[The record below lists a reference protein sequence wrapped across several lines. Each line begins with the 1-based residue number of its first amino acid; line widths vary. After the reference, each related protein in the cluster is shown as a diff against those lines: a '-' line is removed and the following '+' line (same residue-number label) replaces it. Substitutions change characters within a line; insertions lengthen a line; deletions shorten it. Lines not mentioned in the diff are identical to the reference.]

1 MTLIDALS
9 ARGTRLVNLW
19 HARRA
24 TKGRAATAL
33 VSQPEPKSIG
43 SFARGRQLVAG
54 NCLFAGHLI
63 ETEGRL
69 IWEITPPDA
78 AFADEI
84 HGFAW
89 LDDLAA
95 VGDAAARNLAQQWL
109 IGWMDRYGTGSG
121 PGWTPDLAGRRL
133 FRWTSHAMMLLRGLE
148 PDASEQMFRS
158 LSQQTLFVSRRWQ
171 AASPGLPRFEALMGL
186 VYACLSLSGLETHIA
201 PARKALAAEC
211 ERQIDATGGIATRN
225 PEHLLEILSL
235 LTWAAEALE
244 EGAMPVEDSHRNAI
258 QQIAATLRVLRHADG
273 GLARFHGGG
282 RGLEGR
288 LDQALALAGAPVTMT
303 ETTAMGYARLS
314 GGRSTVILDAAVPPQ
329 GPSSAHAHASTL
341 AFELTS
347 GRRPLIV
354 NCGAGTS
361 FGVDWQ
367 RAGRATPS
375 HSTLGLAGVSSA
387 QLGPQGQERGH
398 LRELLVGGPQTVPY
412 QLSQGV
418 KGARFEGGH
427 DGYLARF
434 GLTHVRQLELTADGR
449 ALDGEDTLAALEPA
463 DQKRFDKVLDARALD
478 GVPFFIRFHLHAD
491 VDVALD
497 MGGNAVSLALKSGE
511 IWVFRHDGSA
521 ALSLEPS
528 VYLEKGRLRPRASQ
542 QIVLSAKAVTYATR
556 VRWSLAKAQDTPN
569 SIRDVLRDN
578 PALPD

>member
-1 MTLIDALS
+1 MTMIDALS
-9 ARGTRLVNLW
+9 AQRTRLVNLW

-24 TKGRAATAL
+24 AKVRAANGL
-33 VSQPEPKSIG
+33 MSQPEPKSIG

-63 ETEGRL
+63 ETDGRL
-69 IWEITPPDA
+69 IWEIEAPDA
-78 AFADEI
+78 AFENEI

-95 VGDAAARNLAQQWL
+95 VGDASARQLAQRWL
-109 IGWMDRYGTGSG
+109 LGWMDRYGNGTG

-133 FRWTSHAMMLLRGLE
+133 FRWTSHAMLLLRGME
-148 PDASEQMFRS
+148 KAQSEKMFDS
-158 LSQQTLFVSRRWQ
+158 LSQQTVFVSRRWQ

-186 VYACLSLSGLETHIA
+186 VYAGLSLTGLEAYIG
-201 PARKALAAEC
+201 PARKALAMEC
-211 ERQIDATGGIATRN
+211 EQQIDATGGIATRN

-235 LTWAAEALE
+235 LTWAAQALE
-244 EGAMPVEDSHRNAI
+244 EGEMPVEDSHRNAI

-282 RGLEGR
+282 RGLDGR
-288 LDQALALAGAPVTMT
+288 LDQALALAGAPSTMT
-303 ETTAMGYARLS
+303 DTYAMGDARLT
-314 GGRSTVILDAAVPPQ
+314 GGRSTVILDAGLPPK
-329 GPSSAHAHASTL
+329 GSASVNAHASTL

-347 GRRPLIV
+347 GRRPVIV

-387 QLGPQGQERGH
+387 QLGPQAHYRGY
-398 LRELLVGGPQTVPY
+398 LRELLVEGPQNVPHK
-412 QLSQGV
+412 LITGT

-427 DGYLARF
+427 DGYLKRF
-434 GLTHVRQLELTADGR
+434 GLTHVRQLELGADGR
-449 ALDGEDTLAALEPA
+449 ALEGEDTLACLAAP
-463 DQKRFDKVLDARALD
+463 DQKRFDKVLDGRALD
-478 GVPFFIRFHLHAD
+478 GVPFAVRFHLHAE

-511 IWVFRHDGSA
+511 IWVFRHDGTST
-521 ALSLEPS
+521 LTLEPS
-528 VYLEKGRLRPRASQ
+528 VYLEKGRLQPRASQ

-569 SIRDVLRDN
+569 SIRDVVRDD
-578 PALPD
+578 PVLPD